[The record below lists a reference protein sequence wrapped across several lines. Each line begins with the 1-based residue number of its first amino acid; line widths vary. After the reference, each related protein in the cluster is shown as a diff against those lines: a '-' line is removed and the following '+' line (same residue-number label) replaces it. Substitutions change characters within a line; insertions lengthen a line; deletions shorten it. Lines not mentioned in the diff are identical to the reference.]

1 MTLFRHPEDRI
12 PVLLFSCVFALDL
25 TVYFTAH
32 SWWFPIL
39 WLGLGIIPKGWISA
53 WNHHH
58 QHVTMFRHALP
69 NRLLEIMFGF
79 QTGITS
85 HAWFLHHVLGHH
97 RNYLDQEKDESRWMR
112 PDGTAMG
119 ELEYSLSTALTA
131 YPRAFKVG
139 LKHPKALRV
148 FLGMGALQV
157 ALLGLLFW
165 HNWYN
170 ALFVFLLPMCVSL
183 YVTAWATYFHH
194 SGLVTKEHAE
204 ASYNILHRGY
214 NLMTGNLGYHT
225 AHHTKHGLHWSKLP
239 ELHAQMARDIP
250 PTLYRQPGIPFVW
263 SGSEEKVVLSTD
275 QVESLAQPVSA
286 RASDS
291 HAPADSQLK
300 DATA

>member
-12 PVLLFSCVFALDL
+12 PVLLFTCMFALDL
-25 TVYFTAH
+25 TVYFTANN
-32 SWWFPIL
+32 WWLPIL
-39 WLGLGIIPKGWISA
+39 WLALGIIPKGWISA

-119 ELEYSLSTALTA
+119 ELEYSLVTTLTA

-263 SGSEEKVVLSTD
+263 SGSEDKVVLSTE

-286 RASDS
+286 RASS
-291 HAPADSQLK
+291 THAPAESQLN